1 MKAAAKV
8 AVVMR
13 TKDRPVFL
21 RRAVRSIVE
30 QGYKDWI
37 VAIVNDR
44 GEAASIEKELEI
56 FPDDVRRKFIL
67 IENDKEIPKEGL
79 LNLGIEATRSDYV
92 VVLDDD
98 DTWEHDFLTQTTN
111 YLEDPENARH
121 GGVVT
126 GSRIIRETYKD
137 GVLTELSRIPITS
150 WMRDL
155 RLWQMLGQ
163 NLFPVHAFVYRRSI
177 GEKVGFYRALSVL
190 GDWDFNIRFMVEC
203 DLGALS
209 HRICANYHQRVATD
223 TIAAANTEL
232 SEHHKFKLEMLAE
245 ELAAEKK
252 GKHGL
257 GFFLNAAASMATLE
271 NELANLE
278 QFAIPANRVAK
289 RLPGSKRKATTE
301 TSPRH
306 TFFDAQLAML
316 LDGLDE
322 STETLNA
329 ALRADIKSGKT
340 GIGYLLNT
348 AVAHRDLQVQIDEMR
363 RLLQPVHQLATVPF
377 RIKRTFKKD

>member
-8 AVVMR
+8 AIVMR

-21 RRAVRSIVE
+21 RRAIRSVVE

-44 GEAASIEKELEI
+44 GEAAAIEKELEI
-56 FPDDVRRKFIL
+56 FPEDVRTKFTL
-67 IENDKEIPKEGL
+67 VENSKDIPREGL
-79 LNLGIEATRSDYV
+79 LNLGVQATQSNYI

-98 DTWEHDFLTQTTN
+98 DTWEHDFLTQATN
-111 YLEDPENARH
+111 FLEAPENQSY

-137 GVLTELSRIPITS
+137 GALTELSRIPITS
-150 WMRDL
+150 WMREL

-177 GEKVGFYRALSVL
+177 QEKVGPYRDISVL
-190 GDWDFNIRFMVEC
+190 GDWDFNIRFMIES
-203 DLGALS
+203 DLGALN
-209 HRICANYHQRVATD
+209 HRICANYHQRVSTD
-223 TIAAANTEL
+223 NTSAANTEL
-232 SEHHKFKLEMLAE
+232 AEHHKFKLEMLSQ

-252 GKHGL
+252 GKHGI

-289 RLPGSKRKATTE
+289 RLPLSKRKGPDAG
-301 TSPRH
+301 PRH
-306 TFFDAQLAML
+306 TFFDAQLDML
-316 LDGLDE
+316 LGDKE
-322 STETLNA
+322 ETTEALNA
-329 ALRADIKSGKT
+329 ALRADINAGKT
-340 GIGYLLNT
+340 GSGYLLNS
-348 AVAHRDLQVQIDEMR
+348 AVAYRDLQVQIDEMR
-363 RLLQPVHQLATVPF
+363 LLLQPVHQLATVPF
-377 RIKRTFKKD
+377 RIKRSFKKD